1 MEKDD
6 DESLRGNM
14 RSMSKALVEGGWEV
28 FISDLLIGWT
38 GCQSCHHTWLYL
50 STSYTLSAQRC
61 LKLVEHSV
69 TGTFQSV
76 KLKAF
81 ELSDETLVTPC
92 KCENVQPCVKQG
104 IVTGRKRERN
114 LQHRGVSWHVR
125 SFSNWNICRRHD
137 LGTIAELID
146 VEPVGKGYRI
156 WLLSPMTAELYGKV
170 WRDVLI

>member
-61 LKLVEHSV
+61 LKL
-69 TGTFQSV
+69 
-76 KLKAF
+76 K
-81 ELSDETLVTPC
+81 TLVTPC